1 MRATFRLLLYLS
13 LIMPLVTQAQVRA
26 PAVWKFQIPISKL

>member
-1 MRATFRLLLYLS
+1 MRATVCLLLYLS
-13 LIMPLVTQAQVRA
+13 SMVPLVTQAQVRA